1 MISRDEMEPNISV
14 TTEENKDAKP
24 STDKEI
30 VTTNSAVN
38 SEEGVKEEAKET
50 EPTSETSAT
59 QKRTL
64 EGEEEDEDSKKK
76 RRKGFILQVFQ
87 SLKKITK

>member
-1 MISRDEMEPNISV
+1 M
-14 TTEENKDAKP
+14 
-24 STDKEI
+24 
-30 VTTNSAVN
+30 TTNSAVN

-76 RRKGFILQVFQ
+76 RRKGFTLQVFQ
-87 SLKKITK
+87 PLKKITK